1 MRSSRALTLAA
12 TAGLAVAGQVAV
24 VDGNDSFAARRLEM
38 AKLATKLVYN
48 KVGKAGS
55 SELTNVILRV
65 RERQGLGKPPRAGA
79 FYPTAER
86 LVARLETLSAGDVYM
101 NHAAHVRTNDST
113 FGWIN
118 LVREP
123 IDRAQSLFYYFV
135 DPGSRKKHKAEA
147 SERARRNDTT
157 CGCAA
162 TEFDACILTR
172 AERGCNIGCGDS
184 RSYFCAPGVAD
195 CSVAAALRALDE
207 DYVFVGLTEEYDLS
221 VAILEQLL
229 PRFFLGASAILHD
242 GHAVPKMTSSRNPQ
256 TGTRALGAVSR
267 AARKILMNT
276 TSCQAEVAFYTA
288 VKARFWLVASA
299 IFGDEL
305 LGVMGS
311 RRYPALA
318 HGKA

>member
-157 CGCAA
+157 CGAPP
-162 TEFDACILTR
+162 
-172 AERGCNIGCGDS
+172 
-184 RSYFCAPGVAD
+184 RSFRLIKSNV
-195 CSVAAALRALDE
+195 R
-207 DYVFVGLTEEYDLS
+207 
-221 VAILEQLL
+221 LL
-229 PRFFLGASAILHD
+229 PR
-242 GHAVPKMTSSRNPQ
+242 R
-256 TGTRALGAVSR
+256 RRR
-267 AARKILMNT
+267 AAHIGLLF
-276 TSCQAEVAFYTA
+276 SGQVAQGA
-288 VKARFWLVASA
+288 A
-299 IFGDEL
+299 GDQSSDEPL
-305 LGVMGS
+305 Q
-311 RRYPALA
+311 PAYGGETL
-318 HGKA
+318 